1 MNCPPSTT
9 YRVTTRFDSAY
20 HAPVLVDEILDLFAG
35 ATRALDCTLGGGGH
49 SAAMLDAG
57 FRSVTGID
65 RDPAAIA
72 EASVRLR
79 TAIDAGRFSVVHGN
93 YADAAR
99 LLPPTATWD
108 AILLD
113 LGVSSH
119 QLDDASRGFSFREG
133 APLGMAMEGNPDGSG
148 RLAVGGGQPTG
159 GGGQL
164 AVGGERTAD
173 GVERTAYGFTYR
185 SAAEFLNEASI
196 EDLTRVFKEYG
207 DEPKAG
213 RLSREVDRRRGHRPF
228 VTSDDL
234 VGAIRAVL
242 GARSGPGDFA
252 RLFQAVRIAVND
264 ELGAL
269 SRALPVLRD
278 RLAPRGV
285 LAVIAYHSGEDRLVK
300 LAYREWASS
309 CICPPK
315 LPVCMCRGRP
325 LGALITRKPIT
336 APETE
341 VAHNVRAR
349 SAHLRAF
356 RRED

>member
-1 MNCPPSTT
+1 MNCPLSTA

-57 FRSVTGID
+57 IRSVTGID

-72 EASVRLR
+72 EASARLR

-93 YADAAR
+93 YADAER
-99 LLPPTATWD
+99 LLPPTTTWD

-119 QLDDASRGFSFREG
+119 QLDDESRGFSFREG
-133 APLGMAMEGNPDGSG
+133 APLGMAM
-148 RLAVGGGQPTG
+148 GG
-159 GGGQL
+159 
-164 AVGGERTAD
+164 TA
-173 GVERTAYGFTYR
+173 A
-185 SAAEFLNEASI
+185 SAAVFLNEAPVD
-196 EDLTRVFKEYG
+196 ELTRVFRDYG
-207 DEPKAG
+207 DEPKGG
-213 RLSREVDRRRGHRPF
+213 RLAREIDRRRGHRPF

-278 RLAPRGV
+278 RLTPRGV

-300 LAYREWASS
+300 LAFREWASS

-336 APETE
+336 ASETE

>member
-1 MNCPPSTT
+1 MTS
-9 YRVTTRFDSAY
+9 RFDSAY

-93 YADAAR
+93 YADAER

-133 APLGMAMEGNPDGSG
+133 APLGMAM
-148 RLAVGGGQPTG
+148 GG
-159 GGGQL
+159 
-164 AVGGERTAD
+164 TA
-173 GVERTAYGFTYR
+173 A
-185 SAAEFLNEASI
+185 SAAVFLNEAGI
-196 EDLTRVFKEYG
+196 DELTRVFKEYG

-300 LAYREWASS
+300 LAFREWASS

-336 APETE
+336 ASETE

>member
-1 MNCPPSTT
+1 M
-9 YRVTTRFDSAY
+9 TTRFDSAY
-20 HAPVLVDEILDLFAG
+20 HVPVLVDEILYLFAG

-57 FRSVTGID
+57 VTTVTGVD
-65 RDPAAIA
+65 RDPEAIA
-72 EASVRLR
+72 EAAARLR
-79 TAIDAGRFSVVHGN
+79 PAIDAGRFNAVLGN
-93 YADAAR
+93 FADVAER
-99 LLPPTATWD
+99 LPPGVTYD

-119 QLDDASRGFSFREG
+119 QFDDESRGFSFREG
-133 APLGMAMEGNPDGSG
+133 APLGMAMEGTAVGGGHQTVGGG
-148 RLAVGGGQPTG
+148 RLAVGGGQM
-159 GGGQL
+159 
-164 AVGGERTAD
+164 AVGRERTAD
-173 GVERTAYGFTYR
+173 GVQRTAYGFVYH
-185 SAAEFLNEASI
+185 SAAEFLNEASVS
-196 EDLTRVFKEYG
+196 ELTRVFREHG

-213 RLSREVDRRRGHRPF
+213 RLAREVDRRRGHRPF
-228 VTSDDL
+228 VVSDDL
-234 VGAIRAVL
+234 VGAIRGVL

-252 RLFQAVRIAVND
+252 RIFQAVRIAVND

-269 SRALPVLRD
+269 ARALPLLRD

-300 LAYREWASS
+300 LAFREWASS

-315 LPVCMCRGRP
+315 LPVCICRGRP
-325 LGALITRKPIT
+325 LGVLITRKPLT
-336 APETE
+336 ASETE

-356 RRED
+356 RREDEG

>member
-1 MNCPPSTT
+1 
-9 YRVTTRFDSAY
+9 VTSRFDSAY

-93 YADAAR
+93 YADAER

-133 APLGMAMEGNPDGSG
+133 APLGMAM
-148 RLAVGGGQPTG
+148 GG
-159 GGGQL
+159 
-164 AVGGERTAD
+164 TA
-173 GVERTAYGFTYR
+173 A
-185 SAAEFLNEASI
+185 SAAVFLNEAGI
-196 EDLTRVFKEYG
+196 DELTRVFKEYG

-300 LAYREWASS
+300 LAFREWASS

-336 APETE
+336 ASETE

>member
-1 MNCPPSTT
+1 MDCPPSTT

-57 FRSVTGID
+57 IRSVTGID

-93 YADAAR
+93 YADAER
-99 LLPPTATWD
+99 LLAPTANFD

-133 APLGMAMEGNPDGSG
+133 APLGMAMEG
-148 RLAVGGGQPTG
+148 A
-159 GGGQL
+159 
-164 AVGGERTAD
+164 AA
-173 GVERTAYGFTYR
+173 
-185 SAAEFLNEASI
+185 SAAEFLNEAPVD
-196 EDLTRVFKEYG
+196 ELARVFKEYG

-213 RLSREVDRRRGHRPF
+213 RLAREIDRRRGHRPF

-300 LAYREWASS
+300 LAFREWASS
-309 CICPPK
+309 CVCPPK

-336 APETE
+336 ASETE

>member
-1 MNCPPSTT
+1 
-9 YRVTTRFDSAY
+9 VTTRFDSAY

-57 FRSVTGID
+57 IRSVTGID

-79 TAIDAGRFSVVHGN
+79 TAIDAGRFSAVPGN
-93 YADAAR
+93 YADTER
-99 LLPPTATWD
+99 LLPSTATWD

-133 APLGMAMEGNPDGSG
+133 APLGMAMEGT
-148 RLAVGGGQPTG
+148 AV
-159 GGGQL
+159 
-164 AVGGERTAD
+164 
-173 GVERTAYGFTYR
+173 
-185 SAAEFLNEASI
+185 SAAEFLNEAGI
-196 EDLTRVFKEYG
+196 DELTRVFKDYG

-213 RLSREVDRRRGHRPF
+213 RLAREIDRRRGHRPF

-300 LAYREWASS
+300 LAFREWASS
-309 CICPPK
+309 CVCPPK

-325 LGALITRKPIT
+325 LGALLTRKPIT
-336 APETE
+336 ASETE